1 MDFFYSY
8 GDFIKNRRDFKVV
21 DSNGVNRFDSP
32 SALYYKLI
40 FYFSDENGLLGID
53 NIHGMETKDKSED
66 LIKGISSSFVS
77 TTETPTS
84 AKNSVTKNTAYN
96 FLLLNDELERAKL
109 LKQFLILLSDINCE
123 SPWYFQELSGLDAAI
138 ERKIF
143 TEGEVKLEDKP
154 KQINIKCLQ
163 DAYDNRIGTLL
174 DLYRSACFS
183 YQNKKEI
190 VPANLRKFNMG
201 ILVFNAPIRGKGG
214 KSGDKENKFMIPAG
228 HVGYY
233 VPSAKIFE
241 LRNCEIDYN
250 SAKSAFSTINTSD
263 EAFSPEYT
271 ITINFDDCYESRY
284 NEIAEMVISDF
295 ISIDINPEGDR
306 DSEMEMG
313 NTIDVLYD
321 VDSGGNTPDPNRMKI
336 NTPIGE
342 DGKGYWTNSNLE
354 DAVKSAYKST
364 TVEDYSIDLRSETM
378 GRGGGGILTSQMN
391 NIAEKVQN
399 FIQIPS
405 FKSLL
410 KENLHNNG
418 TVNQLGEFEYL
429 NRLSGMNGAIG
440 SVASQAVGTA
450 TNELRKQVNKLYLGN
465 IHGLNVGSVLD
476 VSKRILSG
484 DLMGAGYQ
492 IKGMVTNQEEEKSD
506 LKNKSIT
513 GDKPE
518 NTKEVLDKDLPG
530 YPGEIKNRTGLQSVL
545 PGHLGY
551 QQQRTEFLAKINT
564 AKSLRN
570 NL

>member
-53 NIHGMETKDKSED
+53 NIHGMEMKDKSED

-123 SPWYFQELSGLDAAI
+123 SPWYFQELAGLDAAI

-154 KQINIKCLQ
+154 KQITIKCLQ

-201 ILVFNAPIRGKGG
+201 ILIFNAPIRGKGG
-214 KSGDKENKFMIPAG
+214 KSGDRENKFMIPSG
-228 HVGYY
+228 PVSYY
-233 VPSAKIFE
+233 VPSAKLFE

-306 DSEMEMG
+306 DSDMEMG

-321 VDSGGNTPDPNRMKI
+321 VDGSGNTPDPNRMKI

-378 GRGGGGILTSQMN
+378 GRGGGLLTSQMN

-484 DLMGAGYQ
+484 DIMGAGYQ
-492 IKGMVTNQEEEKSD
+492 INNMVTKQEEEKTD

-530 YPGEIKNRTGLQSVL
+530 YPGEAKNSTGLQSVL
-545 PGHLGY
+545 PGHFGY
-551 QQQRTEFLAKINT
+551 QKQRTEFLAKINT